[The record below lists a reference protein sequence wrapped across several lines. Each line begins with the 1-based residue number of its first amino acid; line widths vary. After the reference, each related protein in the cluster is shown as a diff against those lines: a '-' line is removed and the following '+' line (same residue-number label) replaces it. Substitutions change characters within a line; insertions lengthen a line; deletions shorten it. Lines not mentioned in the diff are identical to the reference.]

1 MRTSVFSR
9 CALGICTAAAI
20 LAGCGAPGSIP
31 QASALIAH
39 AERSKSW
46 MLPEA
51 KRSDLLYVSSYQK
64 FVNVYTY
71 PKGKLVGTLTG
82 FGILDG
88 ECTDKLGDV
97 WVVDNQ
103 FARLYEYARGGTAP
117 IATLDLPD
125 GDPFSCA
132 VDAKSGD
139 LAVGTGS
146 EQLLIYRHGQGTP
159 IGYRDYPIEGF
170 FCVAY
175 DRAGNLY
182 VSALTTDYKF
192 QFAELPKGAKALTN
206 ITLDQSITLPAGLA
220 VTGLDVAVGD
230 LNTGTIFQFRISGSG
245 GTEVGTTP
253 LEGAEYALFAF
264 ALNRGRVIAAVND
277 ASTGAAE
284 SFRYPLGGSAIN
296 SITVAQPVGVAISLA
311 PSKSETR

>member
-1 MRTSVFSR
+1 MRISVF
-9 CALGICTAAAI
+9 AAAM
-20 LAGCGAPGSIP
+20 LAGCGATGAMP
-31 QASALIAH
+31 QTSVLTAH
-39 AERSKSW
+39 AERGKSW
-46 MLPEA
+46 MLPDA
-51 KRSDLLYVSSYQK
+51 KSSDLLYVSSYQK

-97 WVVDNQ
+97 WIVDNQ
-103 FARLYEYARGGTAP
+103 YARLYEYARGGTTP
-117 IATLDLPD
+117 IATLDLPY

-146 EQLLIYRHGQGTP
+146 EQVLIYHHAQGTP

-170 FCVAY
+170 FYVAY

-192 QFAELPKGAKALTN
+192 QFAELPKGAKAFAD
-206 ITLDQSITLPAGLA
+206 ITLDQSMTLPAGLA
-220 VTGLDVAVGD
+220 VTGPDVAVGD
-230 LNTGTIFQFRISGSG
+230 LNTGTIFHFRISGSS

-253 LEGAEYALFAF
+253 LVGAEYALFQF
-264 ALNRGRVIAAVND
+264 AVNRGRVIADVND
-277 ASTGAAE
+277 ASSGAAE
-284 SFRYPLGGSAIN
+284 SFHYPLGGSAIR
-296 SITVAQPVGVAISLA
+296 SITVQQPVGVAISLA
-311 PSKSETR
+311 PSKSERR